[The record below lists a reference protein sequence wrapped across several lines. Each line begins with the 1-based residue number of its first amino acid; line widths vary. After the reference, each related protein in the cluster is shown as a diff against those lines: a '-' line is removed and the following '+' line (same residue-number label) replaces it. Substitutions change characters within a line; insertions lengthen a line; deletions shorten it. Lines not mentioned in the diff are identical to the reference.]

1 MPDSDLNSHN
11 KRSIP
16 GFGLVRRGILQI
28 LAWPLLCLI
37 LTAGLW
43 YWTNSKIAAEKQ
55 ASEKKV
61 FAEASALCKDYAQ
74 YLVQAI
80 EQANQITLQLQNAWE
95 QSHENLDLQ
104 ELSQRTI
111 FRNTLIVNVMVLNRE
126 GIPVTSVPATI
137 RNVSFADRDYFV
149 YHKNDDSNAL
159 LVGKPVVCRMADKP
173 VITFSRR
180 LSTPQG
186 TFAGVAVVVFDPHYL
201 TSFYAGSFP
210 GKTGLLMVAGLDG
223 TLRSAT
229 IGGSAHDPASA
240 AQSTLPLFNSP
251 EGTSYLGKD
260 KLFGDSRTRHVAW
273 KTLEDYPL
281 IAMVGL
287 SEQEYFTSQQEAL
300 RTNRTVAVSG
310 SIILFLF
317 ALAGTWMSM
326 RIVRKKLQ
334 EEDVRKAYRI
344 ATESGSEGYYMYE
357 SLRDK
362 SGEIIDFLLVDCNE
376 RGAEFYGIPQ
386 QQLLE
391 MKLSGI
397 YPAEYF
403 DELMNTFCRAMTT
416 GFYDDETRT
425 PCESKLQVE
434 WAKRKFMRFGNGLA
448 VTVQDITERKRAE
461 EEIHRLNAELE
472 QRVIERTG
480 QLEAANRELEAFCYS
495 VSHDLRAPLRHID
508 GYVDLL
514 VSRCRS
520 DLNEK
525 GLHYLDTIAYSARQ
539 MGTLIDDLLQFS
551 RTGRAEMK
559 QEIIDMNQLLKEVQI
574 PILETSA
581 GRNIDWV
588 IADLP
593 TVRGDLALLRQVWAN
608 LLGNAVKYTKNCEVA
623 RIEVSASKKKEEVI
637 FFISDNGVGFDMKYV
652 GKLFG
657 VFQRLHSQDEF
668 EGTGIGLAT
677 VQRIISR
684 HGGRIWAEAELGKGA
699 TFNFSLPN

>member
-1 MPDSDLNSHN
+1 MPDSDLNN
-11 KRSIP
+11 NTKRTIF
-16 GFGLVRRGILQI
+16 GFGLIRRGILQI

-37 LTAGLW
+37 LTTGLW

-55 ASEKKV
+55 VCEKKV
-61 FAEASALCKDYAQ
+61 IEEVSVLCKDYEK

-80 EQANQITLQLQNAWE
+80 EQANQITLQLQNGWV
-95 QSHENLDLQ
+95 QSHGKVDLS
-104 ELSQRTI
+104 ELSESGL
-111 FRNTLIVNVMVLNRE
+111 FRNPMINNMLILNRE
-126 GIPVTSVPATI
+126 GLPTTAILDNPQNAS
-137 RNVSFADRDYFV
+137 NADRDYFV
-149 YHKNDDSNAL
+149 YHKNDNSNAL
-159 LVGKPVVCRMADKP
+159 LVGKPVLSRSTGKP
-173 VITFSRR
+173 VITFTRR
-180 LSTPQG
+180 LNTPKG
-186 TFAGVAVVVFDPHYL
+186 AFDGVVLVSFDPHYL
-201 TSFYAGSFP
+201 TFFYVGSFP
-210 GKTGLLMVAGLDG
+210 GKTGLLAVAGLDG
-223 TLRSAT
+223 TLRSTT
-229 IGGSAHDPASA
+229 IGGTTQDPTSV
-240 AQSTLPLFNSP
+240 AQGTVPLFNSP
-251 EGTSYLGKD
+251 EGTSYLGEG
-260 KLFGDSRTRHVAW
+260 KLFGDRRPRYVAW

-287 SEQEYFTSQQEAL
+287 SEQEYFASYQEA
-300 RTNRTVAVSG
+300 RSTNRTLAISG
-310 SIILFLF
+310 SIVLFLF
-317 ALAGTWMSM
+317 ALAGAGISS
-326 RIVRKKLQ
+326 RFVKKRRQ
-334 EEDVRKAYRI
+334 DEEVLKAYRI

-357 SLRDK
+357 ALRDK
-362 SGEIIDFLLVDCNE
+362 SGAIVDFLLIDCNE
-376 RGAEFYGIPQ
+376 RGAELYGIQQ

-472 QRVIERTG
+472 QRVIERTA
-480 QLEAANRELEAFCYS
+480 QLEVANRELEAFCYS

-508 GYVDLL
+508 GYVELL

-559 QEIIDMNQLLKEVQI
+559 QEIIDMNQLIKEVQA
-574 PILETSA
+574 PIMETSA
-581 GRNIDWV
+581 GRNIKWG

-593 TVRGDLALLRQVWAN
+593 PVRGDLALLRQVWAN

-623 RIEVSASKKKEEVI
+623 RIEVSASTKTGEVI
-637 FFISDNGVGFDMKYV
+637 FVISDNGVGFDMKYV

-677 VQRIISR
+677 VQRIINR

-699 TFNFSLPN
+699 TFNFSIPN